1 MAQRLS
7 IRTNNRTLT
16 SLLQYIKQGSIQ
28 VPHFQRG
35 FVWNRDNVKKL
46 FDSINKGYPVGT
58 VFLWRPEDKSEGVK
72 ESKLGAY
79 TIPSNSNQE
88 YFVLDGY
95 QRLSTIFNC
104 LINQETTELTFDS
117 TEWNKFFNL
126 YYDADVDEFLFLS
139 KKPEYYQFP
148 LRVMLVAS
156 DFRKYSRE
164 HLEKECDDEKEL
176 DRIQNNADGFCSRL
190 LDYSITCTEI
200 ENADISQAADIFS
213 RINKEGT
220 KVSIDWMIHALSYDK
235 ASGFNLA
242 DTTDELLESLQQ
254 YHFEDISRNTIFRC
268 FQSSFDDKI
277 YFDQKKIERL
287 ARQNNFKDVIVNQS
301 VPAIQKAV
309 RFLYEELHMIDRRL
323 LPYNIQLIFC
333 MEFFKRLQNPTFE
346 QKEWLKQWF
355 WRTTYSSFFTNSSIA
370 DQRTEYYRFIKYL
383 DTGNESSENGD
394 ILDLLFPSISISP
407 FPDELNL
414 RGVRS
419 CALALFV
426 INNIFDYCSDIIGNP
441 VFRQTT
447 IGQYYPPHAPQRTL
461 FTDIELKSYNSI
473 RYNVSCNKLKISFNE
488 HLLDFS
494 ENYKKI
500 LSASFF
506 DLNNLDNFEERAKR
520 MENAERCF
528 INKMGFIIDE

>member
-58 VFLWRPEDKSEGVK
+58 VFLWKPEDKSEGVK

-79 TIPSNSNQE
+79 TIPSNNQQE

-95 QRLSTIFNC
+95 QRLSTLFNC
-104 LINQETTELTFDS
+104 LINQETTELAFDS
-117 TEWNKFFNL
+117 TEWNKYFNL
-126 YYDADVDEFLFLS
+126 YYDADVDEFLYLS

-148 LRVMLVAS
+148 LGVMLVAS

-164 HLEKECDDEKEL
+164 HLEKECNDEKEL

-200 ENADISQAADIFS
+200 ENADINQAADIFS

-235 ASGFNLA
+235 ESGFNLA

-277 YFDQKKIERL
+277 YFDQNKIEKL
-287 ARQNNFKDVIVNQS
+287 ARQNNFRDVIVNQS
-301 VPAIQKAV
+301 VPAIKKAV
-309 RFLYEELHMIDRRL
+309 QFLYEEMHVLDRKL
-323 LPYNIQLIFC
+323 LPYPIQLVFC
-333 MEFFKRLQNPTFE
+333 MEFFRRQESPTRE
-346 QKEWLKQWF
+346 QKKWLKDWF
-355 WRTTYSSFFTNSSIA
+355 WKTTYSNFFTTGSLA
-370 DQRTEYYRFIKYL
+370 VQRDEYKRFLYCLDNEKYS
-383 DTGNESSENGD
+383 NE
-394 ILDLLFPSISISP
+394 LLFPKASP
-407 FPDELNL
+407 FPVDLNM

-426 INNIFDYCSDIIGNP
+426 INNIFENCTDIIGDP
-441 VFRQTT
+441 VFRQTS
-447 IGQYYPPHAPQRTL
+447 IGQNYPPHAPQRTL
-461 FTDIELKSYNSI
+461 FTDIELKAYNQI
-473 RYNVSCNKLKISFNE
+473 RFNILDKR
-488 HLLDFS
+488 LLLFS
-494 ENYKKI
+494 SNNPELNLSETYKRV

-506 DLNNLDNFEERAKR
+506 NLDNMDDFDDREMRMKSSERK
-520 MENAERCF
+520 F
-528 INKMGFIIDE
+528 IESMGFIINDES